1 MRCPECRGRGTV
13 KDYLGDVW
21 DCATCR
27 GSGDVTL
34 PDATHLK
41 RRLQIEEEVLA
52 DRLEA
57 ARAEGAEQLG
67 FDWAPP
73 PEPKKRERRFA

>member
-13 KDYLGDVW
+13 KDYLGEVW

-34 PDATHLK
+34 PDANALK
-41 RRLQIEEEVLA
+41 RNLQIQEEVFA
-52 DRLEA
+52 DRREA
-57 ARAEGAEQLG
+57 ARAADAEQLG
-67 FDWAPP
+67 FDWAPAG
-73 PEPKKRERRFA
+73 EPKKRERRFA